1 MTRDFPRRL
10 SAALFLGVVVA
21 SACGGG
27 ETTRT
32 QTAGTQATA
41 TAVASDTST
50 TTTTDTTTATT
61 TDTGT
66 NSQTATSTGTGTNEG
81 PLKRDTKFVTTCASD
96 TVSGLFLKTSF
107 AAKLNASPTFEK
119 AYFSNVGCTVQL
131 ATVVLSTSAVDNG
144 SNLVFTVTDASLVL
158 TSAPQDANSTA
169 LCGITDWSLGTE
181 QTRTILGK
189 TCNFMGVKVAAKD
202 GDKFTVP
209 YALSGTTLTF
219 ADSVAPAPAYALF
232 AGTYNP
238 E

>member
-1 MTRDFPRRL
+1 MNLASPRRL
-10 SAALFLGVVVA
+10 SAVLFLGVAVA

-32 QTAGTQATA
+32 QTAGTQANA
-41 TAVASDTST
+41 TAVSSDTST
-50 TTTTDTTTATT
+50 TTTTTATT
-61 TDTGT
+61 TDTAT
-66 NSQTATSTGTGTNEG
+66 SSQTTTSTATGTGG
-81 PLKRDTKFVTTCASD
+81 SPLKMDSKFVTACASD
-96 TVSGLFLKTSF
+96 AASGIFLKTSF
-107 AAKLNASPTFEK
+107 AAKLNESPTFEK
-119 AYFSNVGCTVQL
+119 SYFSNVDCTVL
-131 ATVVLSTSAVDNG
+131 VATVVLSTTAVDNG

-158 TSAPQDANSTA
+158 TSAPQNANSTA

-189 TCNFMGVKVAAKD
+189 TCNFMGVKVAAKN